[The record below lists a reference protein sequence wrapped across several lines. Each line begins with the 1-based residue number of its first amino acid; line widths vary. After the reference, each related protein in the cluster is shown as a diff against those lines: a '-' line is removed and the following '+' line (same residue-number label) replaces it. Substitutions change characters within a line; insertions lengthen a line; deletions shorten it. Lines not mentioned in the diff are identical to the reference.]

1 MQLKATVPAMMAI
14 LLCGCDATSIY
25 DQAMYRQERQDIKI
39 SPEPGRFEIHRVDL
53 FTDNTAYNNT
63 RGVYVIKDTR
73 TGKEYFG
80 VAGIGIS
87 ELNAPATGP
96 AQRHDEK

>member
-1 MQLKATVPAMMAI
+1 MLDGDWSSDVCSSD
-14 LLCGCDATSIY
+14 L
-25 DQAMYRQERQDIKI
+25 
-39 SPEPGRFEIHRVDL
+39 FEIHRIDL

-63 RGVYVIKDTR
+63 RGVYMIKDNR